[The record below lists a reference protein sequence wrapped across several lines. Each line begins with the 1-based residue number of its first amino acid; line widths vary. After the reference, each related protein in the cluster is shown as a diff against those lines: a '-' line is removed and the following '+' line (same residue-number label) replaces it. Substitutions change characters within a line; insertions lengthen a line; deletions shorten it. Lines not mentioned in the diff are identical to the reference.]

1 MAYQR
6 EFETTLKVGM
16 VGVGSH
22 AYRNIMPTLTFL
34 PVTLRAICDTDPERV
49 RTTAPQY
56 GVKACYDNAEEMYR
70 NEDLDAVFLCVS
82 PQMHAQL
89 ACQAFDAGLHVWTEK
104 PPAMRASEVEEMIR
118 HRKDRVAVVGYK
130 KAFMP
135 AADKVIEM
143 LDMEGYG
150 PLRNMLA
157 VYSMAV
163 PEDAE
168 KVLRERENNGW
179 LANGCHPLS
188 LMMRVGG
195 AVSAITVHRGQRGG
209 GVCVV
214 EFANGAIGNFHL
226 SSGGSGQQPL
236 DAQPLERYSFFGD
249 GCSITID
256 NNHTVTVQRGIPFQ
270 YAQITSYL
278 PEGIGSGAIVWEPQ
292 NNISTLEN
300 KALFTQGIYNEMRY
314 FCDRVLAGEAAVT
327 GSLEFALEV
336 MQVYEAGMRSNG
348 DRVTIPSSAPVK

>member
-1 MAYQR
+1 MPYQR
-6 EFETTLKVGM
+6 EFESRLNVGM

-22 AYRNIMPTLTFL
+22 AYRNILPTTTFL
-34 PVTLRAICDTDPERV
+34 PVTVRAICDVDVARAEA
-49 RTTAPQY
+49 TASQY
-56 GVKACYDNAEEMYR
+56 GAKAFYTDAGEMYR
-70 NEDLDAVFLCVS
+70 NEDLDAIFLCVS
-82 PQMHAQL
+82 PQLHPEL
-89 ACQAFDAGLHVWTEK
+89 ACQAFDAGLHVWMEK
-104 PPAMRASEVEEMIR
+104 PPAMRASEVEEMIL
-118 HRKDRVAVVGYK
+118 HRKEKVGVVGFK

-143 LDMEGYG
+143 LATEGFG

-163 PEDAE
+163 PEDGE
-168 KVLRERENNGW
+168 KVLREREFTGW

-195 AVSAITVHRGQRGG
+195 QVSGVTVHRAPRGG
-209 GVCVV
+209 GVCVLD
-214 EFANGAIGNFHL
+214 FASGALGTFHM
-226 SSGGSGQQPL
+226 SSGGTGQQPL

-249 GCSITID
+249 GCSIVVD
-256 NNHTVTVQRGIPFQ
+256 NNHKVTVQRGIPFQ
-270 YAQITSYL
+270 HAKITSYL
-278 PEGIGSGAIVWEPQ
+278 PEGIDSGAIVWEPQ

-314 FCDRVLAGEAAVT
+314 FCDCVQNGEAAVT

-336 MQVYEAGMRSNG
+336 MQVYEAGLLSRG
-348 DRVTIPSSAPVK
+348 DRVALD